1 METLH
6 FSEQWLIN
14 KLDRLPPPLR
24 VLFACATAA
33 ERLLPAYLRLFASYL
48 VSGDPSSIKCSA
60 FPIVYGVISKD
71 SAWIASKC
79 KRVWNW

>member
-24 VLFACATAA
+24 VLFAATAA
-33 ERLLPAYLRLFASYL
+33 ERLLPGYLSYSRLTWSRR
-48 VSGDPSSIKCSA
+48 SDSIKCSA
-60 FPIVYGVISKD
+60 RS
-71 SAWIASKC
+71 SMA
-79 KRVWNW
+79 